1 MNHSLSQ
8 RKMESTGSARGA
20 RRRQP
25 YAWLGTGVL
34 GVGIGAALAGA
45 GLAHA
50 DGGRGTDASP
60 GPSSSSESSSA
71 APAGTVGNRT
81 PGRAAFGP
89 GVRVSTAAASVPTA
103 TSGNG
108 RTTVRASASV
118 YPVATPA
125 TSPPLGVVKATPV
138 AVNPAQTA
146 AVPVSTAQAAQAA
159 VSPAKTIPV
168 AAATVP
174 AQIPSTTKAPETSLG
189 AGPGVGGSTVF
200 GKPGALR
207 NSVLASAGF
216 VPKSPAAMTP
226 VPPSAPLTRVWQPT
240 TRDLGPVVGA
250 VVWAAHEVS
259 YQLQGLTPLVKAVQ
273 LPTAGPQTTVAG
285 TLNTVGPFGNPVAF
299 SVTGQPGSGSVTLDQ
314 QGFYTYT
321 PGAALA
327 TTGGTD
333 TFTVTATDTGFHLE
347 NIFGLPGHH
356 TTVTVPV
363 SVAATPLTE
372 PAASGDIA
380 YSVTNTSYQPMQFAN
395 YTVNQASLS
404 PAPGTVI
411 TTGQSALFEVAP
423 GNSVAV
429 AINPVGVSH
438 DGVLNTIGVGYLP
451 FGIGVQ
457 PDGSRVYVA
466 NQNSNTVSVI
476 NTTTNSVQANIGL
489 GGGLSPFGLAV
500 SPDGTHVYTADYAS
514 NAVTVI
520 DTATE
525 TSSAVVGV
533 GKYPKMVAVSPD
545 SSRVYVTNSG
555 SNSVSVIDSAS
566 NTVTATIG
574 VGTTPL
580 GVAASP
586 DGARVYVA
594 NVGSGSMSVID
605 AGTNQVTGFINT
617 SANWVAVSPDSK
629 VVYAT
634 SADNVVKVIDTAT
647 NQVTDT
653 ISIPVPAGAGASLGM
668 PAVSADGGRL
678 FVPNILGN
686 SVVQI
691 DTATKKI
698 TNTVG
703 VGKYPDYVAVSPD
716 GTRAYVSNGSGNSV
730 SVIGVVAPGTIGD
743 GGVAQYTLTIDGS
756 GQVSCSAKGSNQ
768 CEVSGT
774 SVYLDD
780 TPGTIYYVPVE
791 DAQGQSNVLQ
801 NLVYSDT
808 SNATFFTKS
817 SPTVGYT
824 NPLIPNGYSPY
835 YNGTSA
841 TSKNTYYISS
851 TTSQTS
857 NVEYN
862 VSVAVQQQAKMG
874 ALTLIAEEGAQYT
887 WGTSTTNSFTYTQ
900 ATTQTVRPGEVLYL
914 YVENAVYRF
923 YGDWNVLYGNTTYVL
938 QNVWYDTPYSYSG
951 YPSYLAAYTCDVGSA
966 KCAQLAA
973 GDLSGLDNPFP
984 KTLPTYPVAESN
996 KDNNYNTSPANA
1008 VTTSA

>member
-1 MNHSLSQ
+1 M
-8 RKMESTGSARGA
+8 
-20 RRRQP
+20 
-25 YAWLGTGVL
+25 
-34 GVGIGAALAGA
+34 
-45 GLAHA
+45 
-50 DGGRGTDASP
+50 
-60 GPSSSSESSSA
+60 
-71 APAGTVGNRT
+71 
-81 PGRAAFGP
+81 
-89 GVRVSTAAASVPTA
+89 
-103 TSGNG
+103 
-108 RTTVRASASV
+108 
-118 YPVATPA
+118 ATPA

-200 GKPGALR
+200 DKPGALR

-703 VGKYPDYVAVSPD
+703 VGTYPDWAAVSPD
-716 GTRAYVSNGSGNSV
+716 GAHLYVSNGFSNSV
-730 SVIGVVAPGTIGD
+730 SEVGVLAPGTTGD
-743 GGVAQYTLTIDGS
+743 GGVTQYTVTMS
-756 GQVSCSAKGSNQ
+756 GGTVSCSAKGSNQ
-768 CEVSGT
+768 CAVGDT
-774 SVYLDD
+774 AAYLEDP
-780 TPGTIYYVPVE
+780 PGQQFFVPS
-791 DAQGQSNVLQ
+791 DNAQQQSDVLQ
-801 NLVYSDT
+801 NLVKDDL
-808 SNATFFTKS
+808 SNAVFTAKGQ
-817 SPTVGYT
+817 PTIGYT
-824 NPLIPNGYSPY
+824 NPMLPINFVPY
-835 YNGTSA
+835 TNLTSNNS
-841 TSKNTYYISS
+841 TNSYTVTT
-851 TTSQTS
+851 TTSETDSTQ
-857 NVEYN
+857 YQ
-862 VSVAVQQQAKMG
+862 VAVKESAKTKIFGLELAAELSFQQ
-874 ALTLIAEEGAQYT
+874 T
-887 WGTSTTNSFTYTQ
+887 TSTAVTNTTTYTQ
-900 ATTQTVRPGEVLYL
+900 TVSQTLNGRVPGPAESLFLY
-914 YVENAVYRF
+914 YETPVYRF
-923 YGDWNVLYGNTTYVL
+923 YGDWSVQYGNTTYNLV
-938 QNVWYDTPYSYSG
+938 NVWYNTPYVAPG
-951 YPSYLAAYTCDVGSA
+951 WPTYLAAYTCDVGSIQ
-966 KCAQLAA
+966 CTQLQQ
-973 GDLSGLDNPFP
+973 GQIPDYYPNPWP
-984 KTLPTYPVAESN
+984 VIGEPLPINQTGSSTSEQPVASSYE
-996 KDNNYNTSPANA
+996 TSRRF
-1008 VTTSA
+1008 